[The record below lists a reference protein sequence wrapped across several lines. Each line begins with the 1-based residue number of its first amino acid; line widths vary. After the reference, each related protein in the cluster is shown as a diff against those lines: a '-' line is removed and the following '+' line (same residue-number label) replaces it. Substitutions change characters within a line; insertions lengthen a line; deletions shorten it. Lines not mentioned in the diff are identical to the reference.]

1 MRRFFNRL
9 GCNLGRRLGPAWI
22 QVLAALLALLIGV
35 AVYLLDRSPERVYFI
50 PDAWS
55 TGEFSG
61 TFFGPVGLYLP
72 TFTHTFGFS
81 LLTAVVLR
89 PSRWAAVAGCL
100 LWWITGSLLEVAQSN
115 AMASWIARNL
125 PIWFADWPVLDNAA
139 NYFLAGAFDPLD
151 LLSIFL
157 GALVAWIVLL
167 LTRRLEHNSQAT

>member
-22 QVLAALLALLIGV
+22 QVLTAMIALLIGV
-35 AVYLLDRSPERVYFI
+35 AVYWFDRQPERVYFI

-55 TGEFSG
+55 TGAFNG
-61 TFFGPVGLYLP
+61 TFFGSVGLYLP

-89 PSRWAAVAGCL
+89 PSRWSAAAGCL
-100 LWWITGSLLEVAQSN
+100 LWGVTGSLFEVAQTNS
-115 AMASWIARNL
+115 MASWIARNL
-125 PIWFADWPVLDNAA
+125 PVWFNDWPVLDNAT

-151 LLSIFL
+151 LLSVFL
-157 GALVAWIVLL
+157 GALLAWRLLVA
-167 LTRRLEHNSQAT
+167 TNRLEHEAQGI